1 MNKTEYKMV
10 VNDGAAAGSGTND
23 LAGAGSG
30 KSVRAATNRAVEQT
44 VERLYRSHY
53 GKMVANILNR
63 YPDLGLETA
72 EDLVQD
78 SFAVALTEWAQEG
91 IPCNPPGWIY
101 VVIRNRAINRLK
113 ADKKMWVVPGAGQVG
128 FDGVGIGFSM
138 GEATRSMEE
147 RTLQEQAVDDEQL
160 RLLFACAHPD
170 LSPKVQV
177 VITLKY
183 VVNLKVEAIA
193 RTLGMT
199 VDGIDKLLLRA
210 RKKIREEKIFL
221 VEPNAAGLVHRLPI
235 VHKIIYLIYNEGYK
249 PALGEAIL
257 HEELCG
263 EALILNKALLD
274 NGLGDKA
281 TAALHALMLF
291 NAARFGARF
300 GSKGELLDLEDQNRE
315 VWSKPLIM
323 MGCDFLRRAGGLD
336 VGGIEGEGRAPGGA
350 GAFKGGG
357 VHGLG
362 RGIPHNGAIRGG
374 AAGAEP
380 GAGAD
385 TDGVTTYH
393 YEAAIAWV
401 HCTAKSWLLTEW
413 RLISR
418 LYERLLEWGPNPFVQ
433 LSYAIALF
441 YAGERTTALAIL
453 HQLLQMPVMNQYY
466 LLNATLGKLYL
477 LEGHPDRSREFFT
490 RALGQTALVSEREFI
505 RRKMELIGD

>member
-1 MNKTEYKMV
+1 MNKTDHMIEASV
-10 VNDGAAAGSGTND
+10 GSGTN
-23 LAGAGSG
+23 
-30 KSVRAATNRAVEQT
+30 RTVELT
-44 VERLYRSHY
+44 VERLYRTHY

-78 SFAVALTEWAQEG
+78 VFAVSLTEWARGG
-91 IPCNPPGWIY
+91 IPNNPPGWIY

-113 ADKKMWVVPGAGQVG
+113 ADKKMWVVADAGQAG
-128 FDGVGIGFSM
+128 PGGAAAGSPM
-138 GEATRSMEE
+138 GEATSSMEE
-147 RTLQEQAVDDEQL
+147 VTLQEQVVDDEQL

-183 VVNLKVEAIA
+183 VNNLKVEAIA
-193 RTLGMT
+193 RALGMT
-199 VDGIDKLLLRA
+199 VDGIDKLLVRA

-249 PALGEAIL
+249 PALGEAVL

-263 EALILNKALLD
+263 EALLLNKALLD
-274 NGLGDKA
+274 NGLGDRA

-300 GSKGELLDLEDQNRE
+300 GPAGELLDLEDQNRE
-315 VWSKPLIM
+315 LWSKPLIM
-323 MGCDFLRRAGGLD
+323 MGCDFLRRAGGMD
-336 VGGIEGEGRAPGGA
+336 VGWPVASLRRPQEGMTGSGIVA
-350 GAFKGGG
+350 GNVGSFKGGG
-357 VHGLG
+357 VRGLG
-362 RGIPHNGAIRGG
+362 RGVPRD
-374 AAGAEP
+374 AAV
-380 GAGAD
+380 
-385 TDGVTTYH
+385 TDDVTTYH

-401 HCTAKSWLLTEW
+401 HCTAKSWPMIEW
-413 RLISR
+413 RLISK

-441 YAGERTTALAIL
+441 YAGERTTAFSIL
-453 HQLLQMPVMNQYY
+453 HRLLQTPVMNQYY

-477 LEGHPDRSREFFT
+477 LEGYPDQSREFFT
-490 RALGQTALVSEREFI
+490 RALGQTTLVSEQEFI
-505 RRKMELIGD
+505 RRKMESIGD

>member
-1 MNKTEYKMV
+1 MAN
-10 VNDGAAAGSGTND
+10 NGAGASAGSGGSN
-23 LAGAGSG
+23 GSG
-30 KSVRAATNRAVEQT
+30 KSDASGASAGTNCTAELT

-53 GKMVANILNR
+53 GKMVANMLNR

-78 SFAVALTEWAQEG
+78 AFAVALTEWVREG
-91 IPCNPPGWIY
+91 VPYNPPGWIY

-113 ADKKMWVVPGAGQVG
+113 ADKKMWVVADAGQAG
-128 FDGVGIGFSM
+128 SGGVAAGSSP
-138 GEATRSMEE
+138 GEATSSMEE
-147 RTLQEQAVDDEQL
+147 MTLQEQVVDDEQL

-183 VVNLKVEAIA
+183 VINLKVEAIA
-193 RTLGMT
+193 RALGMT

-221 VEPNAAGLVHRLPI
+221 VEPHAAGLVHRLPI
-235 VHKIIYLIYNEGYK
+235 VHKIIYLIYSEGYK
-249 PALGEAIL
+249 PALGEATL

-263 EALILNKALLD
+263 EALLLNKALMD
-274 NGLGDKA
+274 NGLGDRA

-300 GSKGELLDLEDQNRE
+300 GPAGELLDLEDQNRE
-315 VWSKPLIM
+315 LWSKPLIM

-336 VGGIEGEGRAPGGA
+336 VGAIEGGGRAPVGG
-350 GAFKGGG
+350 GFFKGGG
-357 VHGLG
+357 VRGLG
-362 RGIPHNGAIRGG
+362 RGVPRDGAV
-374 AAGAEP
+374 
-380 GAGAD
+380 
-385 TDGVTTYH
+385 TDDVTTYH

-441 YAGERTTALAIL
+441 YAGERTTAFSIL

-466 LLNATLGKLYL
+466 LLNATMGKLYL
-477 LEGHPDRSREFFT
+477 LEGYPDRSREFFT
-490 RALGQTALVSEREFI
+490 RALGQTALVSEQEFI

>member
-1 MNKTEYKMV
+1 MNKTDYKLA
-10 VNDGAAAGSGTND
+10 VNARAAGGSGTND
-23 LAGAGSG
+23 VVNARSGASD
-30 KSVRAATNRAVEQT
+30 VAEANRMAEQT
-44 VERLYRSHY
+44 VEQLYRSHY

-78 SFAVALTEWAQEG
+78 SFAVALTEWAREG
-91 IPCNPPGWIY
+91 VPCNPPGWIY

-113 ADKKMWVVPGAGQVG
+113 ADKKMWVVGDAGQA
-128 FDGVGIGFSM
+128 FSEGVGIGYSM
-138 GEATRSMEE
+138 GEATRSMQE
-147 RTLQEQAVDDEQL
+147 RTLQEQVVDDEQL

-183 VVNLKVEAIA
+183 VINLKVEAIA
-193 RTLGMT
+193 RALGMT

-221 VEPNAAGLVHRLPI
+221 AEPNAAGLVHRLPI

-263 EALILNKALLD
+263 EALILNKALMD

-300 GSKGELLDLEDQNRE
+300 GPAGELLDLEDQNRE
-315 VWSKPLIM
+315 LWSKPLIM

-336 VGGIEGEGRAPGGA
+336 VGGIEGGGRTPGGG

-362 RGIPHNGAIRGG
+362 RGVPRDSAIRGG

-380 GAGAD
+380 GGAD

-441 YAGERTTALAIL
+441 YAGERTTAFSIL
-453 HQLLQMPVMNQYY
+453 HQLLQLPVMNQYY

-490 RALGQTALVSEREFI
+490 RALGQTTLVSEQEFI

>member
-1 MNKTEYKMV
+1 MNKRYYKIEA
-10 VNDGAAAGSGTND
+10 NDGDGVSAASGTGVGSGGSD
-23 LAGAGSG
+23 SAGTD
-30 KSVRAATNRAVEQT
+30 RTVELT

-53 GKMVANILNR
+53 GKLVAGMLNR

-78 SFAVALTEWAQEG
+78 VFAVALTEWAREG
-91 IPCNPPGWIY
+91 IPDNPPGWIY
-101 VVIRNRAINRLK
+101 IVIRNRAINRLK
-113 ADKKMWVVPGAGQVG
+113 ADKKMWVV
-128 FDGVGIGFSM
+128 
-138 GEATRSMEE
+138 GEATSSMEE
-147 RTLQEQAVDDEQL
+147 ITLQEQVVDDEQL

-183 VVNLKVEAIA
+183 VINLKVEAIA
-193 RTLGMT
+193 RALGMT

-249 PALGEAIL
+249 PASGEAVL

-263 EALILNKALLD
+263 EALLLSKALLD
-274 NGLGDKA
+274 NGLGDRG

-300 GSKGELLDLEDQNRE
+300 GPAGELLDLEDQNRE
-315 VWSKPLIM
+315 LWSKPLIM
-323 MGCDFLRRAGGLD
+323 MGCDFLRRAGGMD
-336 VGGIEGEGRAPGGA
+336 VGWPAASLRRPQEGMTGGGMVA
-350 GAFKGGG
+350 GNVGSFKGGG
-357 VHGLG
+357 VRSLG
-362 RGIPHNGAIRGG
+362 RGAPRDGAV
-374 AAGAEP
+374 
-380 GAGAD
+380 
-385 TDGVTTYH
+385 TDEVTTYH

-401 HCTAKSWLLTEW
+401 HCTAKSWPMTEW
-413 RLISR
+413 KLISR

-441 YAGERTTALAIL
+441 YAGERTTTFAIL
-453 HQLLQMPVMNQYY
+453 HRLLQTPVMNQYY

-477 LEGHPDRSREFFT
+477 LEGYPDQSREFFT
-490 RALGQTALVSEREFI
+490 RALGQTTLVSEQEFI
-505 RRKMELIGD
+505 RRKMESIGD

>member
-1 MNKTEYKMV
+1 MNKVEHKIEAS
-10 VNDGAAAGSGTND
+10 DGAGTN
-23 LAGAGSG
+23 
-30 KSVRAATNRAVEQT
+30 RMVELT

-78 SFAVALTEWAQEG
+78 SFAVALTEWALEG
-91 IPCNPPGWIY
+91 VPRNPPGWIY

-113 ADKKMWVVPGAGQVG
+113 ADKKMWVVTDGEQAGSVG
-128 FDGVGIGFSM
+128 VAAGS
-138 GEATRSMEE
+138 SMEE
-147 RTLQEQAVDDEQL
+147 VTLQEQAVDDEQL

-183 VVNLKVEAIA
+183 VINLKVEAIA
-193 RTLGMT
+193 RALGMT

-263 EALILNKALLD
+263 EALLLNKALMD
-274 NGLGDKA
+274 NDLGDRA

-300 GSKGELLDLEDQNRE
+300 GPAGELLDLEDQNRE
-315 VWSKPLIM
+315 LWSKPLIM

-336 VGGIEGEGRAPGGA
+336 VGGVEGGVRAPGG
-350 GAFKGGG
+350 GSFFKGGG
-357 VHGLG
+357 VRGLG
-362 RGIPHNGAIRGG
+362 RGAPRD
-374 AAGAEP
+374 

-385 TDGVTTYH
+385 DVTTYH

-441 YAGERTTALAIL
+441 YAGERTTAFSIL
-453 HQLLQMPVMNQYY
+453 HQLMQAPIMNQYY

-477 LEGHPDRSREFFT
+477 LEGHPGRSREFFT
-490 RALGQTALVSEREFI
+490 RALGQTALVSEQEFI
-505 RRKMELIGD
+505 RRKMESIGD

>member
-1 MNKTEYKMV
+1 
-10 VNDGAAAGSGTND
+10 
-23 LAGAGSG
+23 
-30 KSVRAATNRAVEQT
+30 
-44 VERLYRSHY
+44 
-53 GKMVANILNR
+53 
-63 YPDLGLETA
+63 
-72 EDLVQD
+72 
-78 SFAVALTEWAQEG
+78 
-91 IPCNPPGWIY
+91 
-101 VVIRNRAINRLK
+101 VI
-113 ADKKMWVVPGAGQVG
+113 
-128 FDGVGIGFSM
+128 
-138 GEATRSMEE
+138 
-147 RTLQEQAVDDEQL
+147 
-160 RLLFACAHPD
+160 
-170 LSPKVQV
+170 
-177 VITLKY
+177 
-183 VVNLKVEAIA
+183 NLKVEAIA
-193 RTLGMT
+193 RALGMT
-199 VDGIDKLLLRA
+199 VDGIDKLLSRA

-221 VEPNAAGLVHRLPI
+221 VEPHAAGLVHRLPI

-249 PALGEAIL
+249 PASGDAVL

-263 EALILNKALLD
+263 EALILNKALMD
-274 NGLGDKA
+274 NGLGGRA

-300 GSKGELLDLEDQNRE
+300 GPRGELLDLEDQNRE
-315 VWSKPLIM
+315 LWSKPLIM
-323 MGCDFLRRAGGLD
+323 MGCDFLRRAGGLEVEGMSP
-336 VGGIEGEGRAPGGA
+336 VGGST
-350 GAFKGGG
+350 FKGGG

-362 RGIPHNGAIRGG
+362 RGIPRDGAIRGG
-374 AAGAEP
+374 TAGAQP

-453 HQLLQMPVMNQYY
+453 HQLLQTPAMNQYY

-477 LEGHPDRSREFFT
+477 LEGHPGRSREFFT
-490 RALGQTALVSEREFI
+490 RALGQTALVSEQEFI

>member
-1 MNKTEYKMV
+1 MNKADYTIEA
-10 VNDGAAAGSGTND
+10 NDEAGAGAGSGTNCTAE
-23 LAGAGSG
+23 L
-30 KSVRAATNRAVEQT
+30 T

-53 GKMVANILNR
+53 GKMVAGILNR

-78 SFAVALTEWAQEG
+78 VFAVALTEWAREG
-91 IPCNPPGWIY
+91 IPNNPPGWIY

-113 ADKKMWVVPGAGQVG
+113 ADKKMWVVADAGQPG
-128 FDGVGIGFSM
+128 GAAAGSPM
-138 GEATRSMEE
+138 GEATSSMEE
-147 RTLQEQAVDDEQL
+147 VTLQEQVVDDEQL

-183 VVNLKVEAIA
+183 VINLKVEAIA
-193 RTLGMT
+193 RALGMT

-249 PALGEAIL
+249 PASGEAVL

-263 EALILNKALLD
+263 EALLLNKALLD
-274 NGLGDKA
+274 NGLGDRG

-300 GSKGELLDLEDQNRE
+300 GPAGELLDLEDQKRE
-315 VWSKPLIM
+315 LWSKPLIM
-323 MGCDFLRRAGGLD
+323 MGCDFLRRAGGMD
-336 VGGIEGEGRAPGGA
+336 VGWPAANLRRPQEGMTGGGIVAGNEGS
-350 GAFKGGG
+350 FKGGG
-357 VHGLG
+357 VRGLG
-362 RGIPHNGAIRGG
+362 RGAPRDVAVRGG
-374 AAGAEP
+374 ASENGGM
-380 GAGAD
+380 GAGPGID
-385 TDGVTTYH
+385 DVTTYH

-401 HCTAKSWLLTEW
+401 HCTAKSWPMTEW

-441 YAGERTTALAIL
+441 YAGERTTAFSIL

-477 LEGHPDRSREFFT
+477 LEGYPGQSREFFT
-490 RALGQTALVSEREFI
+490 RALGQTTLVSEQEFI
-505 RRKMELIGD
+505 RRKMESIGA

>member
-1 MNKTEYKMV
+1 MNKTDYKI
-10 VNDGAAAGSGTND
+10 GASNG
-23 LAGAGSG
+23 AGAGAARG
-30 KSVRAATNRAVEQT
+30 ETVRAGTNCLVEQA
-44 VERLYRSHY
+44 VGRLYRSHY
-53 GKMVANILNR
+53 GKMVANILSR

-78 SFAVALTEWAQEG
+78 AFAVALTEWARDG
-91 IPCNPPGWIY
+91 IPNNPPGWIY

-113 ADKKMWVVPGAGQVG
+113 ADKKMWVVADAGQADTRSV
-128 FDGVGIGFSM
+128 VAESLM
-138 GEATRSMEE
+138 GEALLSMEE
-147 RTLQEQAVDDEQL
+147 VPLQEQVVDDEQL

-183 VVNLKVEAIA
+183 VINLKVEAIA
-193 RTLGMT
+193 RALGMT
-199 VDGIDKLLLRA
+199 VDGIDKLLSRA

-221 VEPNAAGLVHRLPI
+221 VEPHAAGLVHRLPI

-249 PALGEAIL
+249 PASGDAVL

-263 EALILNKALLD
+263 EALILNKALMD
-274 NGLGDKA
+274 NGLGGRA

-300 GSKGELLDLEDQNRE
+300 GPRGELLDLEDQNRE
-315 VWSKPLIM
+315 LWSKPLIM
-323 MGCDFLRRAGGLD
+323 MGCDFLRRAGGLE
-336 VGGIEGEGRAPGGA
+336 VEGMSPIGGST
-350 GAFKGGG
+350 FKGGG

-362 RGIPHNGAIRGG
+362 RGIPRDGAVRGG
-374 AAGAEP
+374 TAGAQP

-385 TDGVTTYH
+385 TDGATTYH

-453 HQLLQMPVMNQYY
+453 HQLLQTPAMNQYY

-477 LEGHPDRSREFFT
+477 LEGHPGRSREFFT
-490 RALGQTALVSEREFI
+490 RALGQTALVSEQEFI

>member
-1 MNKTEYKMV
+1 MNKTDYTIA
-10 VNDGAAAGSGTND
+10 VNARVAGGSGTND
-23 LAGAGSG
+23 VVSARSGAND
-30 KSVRAATNRAVEQT
+30 VAEANRIAEQT
-44 VERLYRSHY
+44 VERLYRSQY

-78 SFAVALTEWAQEG
+78 SFAVTLTEWAREG
-91 IPCNPPGWIY
+91 VPCNPPGWIY

-113 ADKKMWVVPGAGQVG
+113 ADKKMWVVADAGQAVSE
-128 FDGVGIGFSM
+128 GVGVGYSM
-138 GEATRSMEE
+138 GDATRSMQESM
-147 RTLQEQAVDDEQL
+147 LQEQVVDDEQL

-183 VVNLKVEAIA
+183 VINLKVEAIA
-193 RTLGMT
+193 RALGMT

-221 VEPNAAGLVHRLPI
+221 AEPNAAGLVHRLPI

-263 EALILNKALLD
+263 EALILSKALMD

-300 GSKGELLDLEDQNRE
+300 GPAGELLDLEDQNRE
-315 VWSKPLIM
+315 LWSKPLIM

-336 VGGIEGEGRAPGGA
+336 VGGIEGGGRAPGGA

-362 RGIPHNGAIRGG
+362 RGIPRDSAIRGG
-374 AAGAEP
+374 AAGAEQ
-380 GAGAD
+380 GGAD

-393 YEAAIAWV
+393 YEAAMAWV

-441 YAGERTTALAIL
+441 YAGERTTAFSIL

-490 RALGQTALVSEREFI
+490 RALGQTALVSEQEFI

>member
-1 MNKTEYKMV
+1 MNRSDYKIA
-10 VNDGAAAGSGTND
+10 VNGVAAAGSGAND
-23 LAGAGSG
+23 VTVPRSGASDVAG
-30 KSVRAATNRAVEQT
+30 TNRTAELTVEQ
-44 VERLYRSHY
+44 LYRSQY

-78 SFAVALTEWAQEG
+78 SFAVALTEWAREG
-91 IPCNPPGWIY
+91 VPCNPPGWIY
-101 VVIRNRAINRLK
+101 VVVRNRAINRLK
-113 ADKKMWVVPGAGQVG
+113 ADKKMWVVADAGQAASEGVDVG
-128 FDGVGIGFSM
+128 SSIG
-138 GEATRSMEE
+138 GATRSMEE
-147 RTLQEQAVDDEQL
+147 MTPQEQVVDDEQL

-183 VVNLKVEAIA
+183 VINLKVEAIA
-193 RTLGMT
+193 RALGMT

-263 EALILNKALLD
+263 EALILNKALMD

-300 GSKGELLDLEDQNRE
+300 GPTGELLDLEDQNRE
-315 VWSKPLIM
+315 LWSKPLIM

-336 VGGIEGEGRAPGGA
+336 VGGIEGGGMAPGSG

-357 VHGLG
+357 VRGLG
-362 RGIPHNGAIRGG
+362 RGIPRNGVVRGG
-374 AAGAEP
+374 AAGTEP
-380 GAGAD
+380 GGVTD
-385 TDGVTTYH
+385 TDDVTTYH

-418 LYERLLEWGPNPFVQ
+418 LYERLLDWGPNPFVQ

-441 YAGERTTALAIL
+441 YAGERTTAFSIL
-453 HQLLQMPVMNQYY
+453 HHLLQIPVMNQYY

-490 RALGQTALVSEREFI
+490 RALGQTALVSEQEFI
-505 RRKMELIGD
+505 RRKMELIED

>member
-1 MNKTEYKMV
+1 MNKTDHKIV
-10 VNDGAAAGSGTND
+10 ANNGAGASAGTNCTAE
-23 LAGAGSG
+23 L
-30 KSVRAATNRAVEQT
+30 T

-53 GKMVANILNR
+53 GKMVANMLNR

-78 SFAVALTEWAQEG
+78 AFAVALTEWAREG
-91 IPCNPPGWIY
+91 VPSNPAGWIY

-113 ADKKMWVVPGAGQVG
+113 ADKKMWVVADAEQVDSFGVAAG
-128 FDGVGIGFSM
+128 SSPE
-138 GEATRSMEE
+138 EATSSMEE
-147 RTLQEQAVDDEQL
+147 MTLQEQVVDDEQL

-183 VVNLKVEAIA
+183 VINLKVEAIA
-193 RTLGMT
+193 RALGMT

-221 VEPNAAGLVHRLPI
+221 VEPHAAGLVHRLPI

-249 PALGEAIL
+249 PALGETIL

-263 EALILNKALLD
+263 EALLLNKALMD
-274 NGLGDKA
+274 NGLGDRA

-300 GSKGELLDLEDQNRE
+300 GPAGELLDLEDQNRQL
-315 VWSKPLIM
+315 WSKSLIM

-336 VGGIEGEGRAPGGA
+336 VGAIEGVGRAPGVG
-350 GAFKGGG
+350 GFFKGGG
-357 VHGLG
+357 VRGLG
-362 RGIPHNGAIRGG
+362 RGAPR
-374 AAGAEP
+374 
-380 GAGAD
+380 
-385 TDGVTTYH
+385 DGVGNDDVTTYH

-441 YAGERTTALAIL
+441 YAGERTTAFSIL

-477 LEGHPDRSREFFT
+477 LEGYPDRSRESFT
-490 RALGQTALVSEREFI
+490 RALGQTVLVSEQEFI
-505 RRKMELIGD
+505 RRKIELIGD